1 MAYGVVMHASA
12 EVYRARL
19 AAASSLC
26 AEAGIDVLLVSP
38 GPDLRYLLG
47 YDAVPLERLTC
58 LAIPADGDP
67 WLVVPGLEAL
77 AAAASPAGE
86 LGLAVHPWSETQD
99 PYRLVAGLA
108 GSATL
113 VALDDRMWASKV
125 LRLREAM
132 ASSRQVLAGPV
143 LDAMRMR
150 KDAAEVQAL
159 REAGAAIDR
168 VHADVAG
175 LIRAGRTEREIG
187 RDIAEL
193 IIDVGHVRVDF
204 VIVASGPN
212 GASPHHEVSDR
223 MITPG
228 DPIVIDIGGTMP
240 SGYCSDSTR
249 MYALGEPADEYLRM
263 YGALFTAQE
272 SAVASVRPGVTCED
286 VDRAARKVLTDAGWG
301 ELFIHRTGHG
311 IGMETHEAPYIIEG
325 NLLPL
330 EPGMAFSVE
339 PGFYLEGAYGARIED
354 IVVCTA
360 DGVERMN
367 HRPRELVVVDPA

>member
-1 MAYGVVMHASA
+1 MAYGVVMHAGA
-12 EVYRARL
+12 QVHRDRL
-19 AAASSLC
+19 AAARARC
-26 AEAGIDVLLVSP
+26 AAAGIDLLLVSP

-77 AAAASPAGE
+77 AAAASPAGT
-86 LGLAVHPWSETQD
+86 LGLPVHPWAETDD
-99 PYRLVAGLA
+99 PYRLVSGLA
-108 GSATL
+108 GQVAT

-125 LRLREAM
+125 LRLRTAM
-132 ASSRQVLAGPV
+132 PTATQVLAGPV
-143 LDAMRMR
+143 LEAMRMR
-150 KDAAEVQAL
+150 KDEAEIQAL

-168 VHADVAG
+168 VHAQVPA
-175 LIRAGRTEREIG
+175 LLRPGRTEREVG

-193 IIDVGHVRVDF
+193 IIDAGHVTVDF

-223 MITPG
+223 VIASG
-228 DPIVIDIGGTMP
+228 DPVVVDIGGTMP

-249 MYALGEPADEYLRM
+249 MYCLGEPSDDYQRM
-263 YGALFTAQE
+263 YATLLAAQE
-272 SAVASVRPGVTCED
+272 AAVARVRPGVTCEA
-286 VDRAARKVLTDAGWG
+286 VDHAARDVLDEAGHG
-301 ELFIHRTGHG
+301 ALFIHRTGHG
-311 IGMETHEAPYIIEG
+311 IGLETHEAPYIVEG
-325 NLLPL
+325 NALAL
-330 EPGMAFSVE
+330 EPGMAFSIE
-339 PGFYLEGAYGARIED
+339 PGFYLEGSFGARIED

-367 HRPRELVVVDPA
+367 HRPRELVIVDAV